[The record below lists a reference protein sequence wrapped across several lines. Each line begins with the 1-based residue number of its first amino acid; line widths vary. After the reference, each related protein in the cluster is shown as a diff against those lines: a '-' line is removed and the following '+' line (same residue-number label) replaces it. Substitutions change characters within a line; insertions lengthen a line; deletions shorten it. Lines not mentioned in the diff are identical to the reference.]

1 MRDMKMDRSVINRI
15 HLKKDEDDGYIN
27 ANRAELIAMVWEI
40 TKDSWSFVRG
50 ANVEQRLQRDVAML
64 IRRKS

>member
-1 MRDMKMDRSVINRI
+1 MKMDRSVINRI
-15 HLKKDEDDGYIN
+15 HLKKDEDDGYVN
-27 ANRAELIAMVWEI
+27 ANRTELIAMVWDI